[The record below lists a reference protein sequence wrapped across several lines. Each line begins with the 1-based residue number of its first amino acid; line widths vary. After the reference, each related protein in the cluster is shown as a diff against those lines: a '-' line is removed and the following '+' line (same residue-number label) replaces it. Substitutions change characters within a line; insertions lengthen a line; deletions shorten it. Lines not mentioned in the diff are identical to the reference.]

1 MPARDAG
8 PGRSR
13 PRAVPNPLPPPN
25 WHHVPAD
32 EVLQVLQVDLAT
44 GLDEPEVQRR
54 RQEFGPNQVTARR
67 GTPVWRRF
75 LLQFHLPMVYILV
88 LAAGVTGFLGEWVE
102 TSVSL
107 GVVLVNAVVGFL
119 PEAKA
124 EHAIAALARLVAK
137 ARALREALVSSTA
150 PSLTAAA
157 AEQGISQSYATRL
170 VRLAWLAPNSRCR

>member
-67 GTPVWRRF
+67 GIER
-75 LLQFHLPMVYILV
+75 
-88 LAAGVTGFLGEWVE
+88 AA
-102 TSVSL
+102 S
-107 GVVLVNAVVGFL
+107 
-119 PEAKA
+119 
-124 EHAIAALARLVAK
+124 
-137 ARALREALVSSTA
+137 
-150 PSLTAAA
+150 
-157 AEQGISQSYATRL
+157 ATR
-170 VRLAWLAPNSRCR
+170 RTIARTISCSISASTITSIRRSTSRR